1 MKQLIA
7 NLKVRNKIVIML
19 LFPLLAVFVFSAV
32 EVHSKYALVTEMTH
46 LQSLST
52 LAVKL
57 SAVVHQ
63 SQRERGR
70 TALFLS
76 SGGKNAI
83 EELRQERTELDRQK
97 GNLLDFLSTFP
108 RDANAIGFN
117 IALDS
122 GLAKLD
128 KLTAQRK
135 AVDDQTVTV
144 PQNNVFYHEM
154 NASLIDAIAE
164 ETNQTNDPGLIKTI
178 YAYSN
183 LLYGKEYSGLE
194 RAQLSAAFTADK
206 LDAAALEQIIR
217 TMQSQ
222 ALHFDRFLS
231 TAHRDQR
238 EYYKSLMQDE
248 AVAEVGRI
256 EKLVLLKSTAGKF
269 GIAPDHWFK
278 TITAK
283 IDLQKKVEDRL
294 SSDIIAA
301 SDGMKSKA
309 LQELF
314 FSGTLTVI
322 VTFLSIALAFLL
334 TRGITVPLAAA
345 VDAAERIANGDL
357 TTDVEV
363 RSGDEAGKLLRAMSH
378 MVQKLQ
384 QTIGEVRE
392 GAVALSAAAG
402 QVSNSAHA
410 LSQGTSE
417 QAASVEETSSS
428 LEEMSASIG
437 QNSDNSVQ
445 MEQVATRG
453 AREAEESSKA
463 VKQTVEAMR
472 LITEKID
479 IVDEIAY
486 QTNLLALNAAIEA
499 ARAGEHGKGFA
510 VVATEVRKLAERSQ
524 MAAKEISTLALDSV
538 KVAEHSGK
546 LLDELVPSI
555 LRTADLVKE
564 VSAASREQASGVIQI
579 SKAMGQVDQ
588 VTQRNA
594 SASEELSATAEEL
607 AAQSEGLEQLMTFFK
622 THDRGQSDASSLR
635 KAETKAAVIAPQRA
649 MAASFAANKAARRR
663 PRTEEKE
670 FSRF

>member
-1 MKQLIA
+1 MKQFIA
-7 NLKVRNKIVIML
+7 NLKVRNKIILML
-19 LFPLLAVFVFSAV
+19 LFPLVAMFVFSAV
-32 EVHSKYALVTEMTH
+32 EVRSKYVLVTEMTR

-63 SQRERGR
+63 AQRERGR

-76 SGGKNAI
+76 SGGKNDI
-83 EELRQERTELDRQK
+83 EELRQERTELDRKK
-97 GNLLDFLSTFP
+97 GDLLDFLSTFP
-108 RDANAIGFN
+108 RDASATGFN

-128 KLTAQRK
+128 KIIAQRK
-135 AVDDQTVTV
+135 MIDDQAITA

-183 LLYGKEYSGLE
+183 LLYGKEYAGLE

-206 LDAAALEQIIR
+206 LDEAALEQIIR

-222 ALHFDRFLS
+222 AIYSDRFLS
-231 TAHRDQR
+231 TARRDER
-238 EYYKSLMQDE
+238 EYYKNLSQDE
-248 AVAEVGRI
+248 TIAEVGRI
-256 EKLVLLKSTAGKF
+256 EKQVLAKSTTGKF

-278 TITAK
+278 TMTAK
-283 IDLQKKVEDRL
+283 IDMQKKVEDRL

-309 LQELF
+309 LQELLF
-314 FSGTLTVI
+314 FGTLAVI
-322 VTFLSIALAFLL
+322 VTLLSISLAFVL
-334 TRGITVPLAAA
+334 TRGITVPLAYA

-357 TTDVEV
+357 TAEVEV
-363 RSGDEAGKLLRAMSH
+363 RSEDEPGKLLLAMSH
-378 MVQKLQ
+378 MIQKLQ
-384 QTIGEVRE
+384 LTIGEVRE

-402 QVSNSAHA
+402 QVSNSAHS

-524 MAAKEISTLALDSV
+524 TAAKEISSLALDSV

-607 AAQSEGLEQLMTFFK
+607 AAQSEGLEQLMTFFR
-622 THDRGQSDASSLR
+622 THERAEASSPL
-635 KAETKAAVIAPQRA
+635 KAEAKAAVIRPQRA
-649 MAASFAANKAARRR
+649 MAASFAAKKAARRR
-663 PRTEEKE
+663 PITEEQE